1 MGSDRPSDGFDESS
15 LEELERSM
23 EQEVEGLLELDDLD
37 LIPNSSEQI
46 TADLLRAE
54 RSGSR
59 TSARRPAAKTQPPHR
74 QRGR

>member
-1 MGSDRPSDGFDESS
+1 MGSDWPPDGFDSS
-15 LEELERSM
+15 SSEELERSM

-37 LIPNSSEQI
+37 LIPSTSEQI

-59 TSARRPAAKTQPPHR
+59 TADRRSVARHKPRR
-74 QRGR
+74 RGGR